1 MQKLRVLRQDLRK
14 CGTKGK
20 TEFIVYT
27 GTVHTCKVNQ
37 MPIYWGKIPPPPPG
51 GRLEIL
57 VDEILG
63 GKLYEKASVKR
74 WENSEE
80 REKIKQNGC

>member
-37 MPIYWGKIPPPPPG
+37 MPIYWGKNTSPPREG
-51 GRLEIL
+51 GWKYWSMRFWGEN
-57 VDEILG
+57 
-63 GKLYEKASVKR
+63 YMKR
-74 WENSEE
+74 
-80 REKIKQNGC
+80 QV